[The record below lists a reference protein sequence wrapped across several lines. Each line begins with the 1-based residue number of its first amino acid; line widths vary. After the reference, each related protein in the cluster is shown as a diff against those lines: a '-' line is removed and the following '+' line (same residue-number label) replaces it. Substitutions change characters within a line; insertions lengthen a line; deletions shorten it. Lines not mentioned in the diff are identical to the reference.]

1 MSRKS
6 IIAGA
11 AVLSTVAALTAL
23 GLHAAPFGGAASPTV
38 AAVERAAAVE
48 PTHFD
53 RGRGGGWWRGRHGDG
68 PGGLLCGE
76 RAEERMERMLG
87 FVEEL
92 LTLTPSQAEA
102 WQRVTEAA
110 HGGAER
116 FQGVC
121 DGLREA
127 GAPETA
133 PERLARIER
142 MADAGATGLREVRT
156 AFDAFYQ
163 TLDEQQRR
171 VLDVLA
177 TRHGPGRHHGP
188 ERSPGGPDRGPEQRG

>member
-1 MSRKS
+1 MSRKP
-6 IIAGA
+6 IIAGV
-11 AVLSTVAALTAL
+11 AVLSTVAALTAV
-23 GLHAAPFGGAASPTV
+23 GLHAAPFGGAASPT
-38 AAVERAAAVE
+38 AATAVERAAAVE
-48 PTHFD
+48 PVHFD
-53 RGRGGGWWRGRHGDG
+53 RGRGGGWWRGRGGDGG
-68 PGGLLCGE
+68 PGGMLCGE
-76 RAEERMERMLG
+76 RAEERMERMLD

-92 LTLTPSQAEA
+92 LTLTPPQAEA

-121 DGLREA
+121 DELREA

-156 AFDAFYQ
+156 AFDAFYR

-188 ERSPGGPDRGPEQRG
+188 ERSPERGPEQRG